1 MKGRDVPEALNG
13 DTRLHFEVSGS
24 GLETIALVPGLGLP
38 GAAWGSV
45 ADLLARSHRVVVVD
59 PRGSGASDKP
69 DIPYTAD
76 VVAEDLRSVLKA
88 AEVESAHLIGLSMG
102 GMIAQ
107 DFALRFPAM
116 VKSLVLLSTFAAP
129 DAWFT
134 RLFQARRQLIESVGI
149 AEHFRIYLMFVFSP
163 LAFRTIP
170 EAIARVEQ
178 ALNQQPPDTA
188 AYLRQIDYCLGH
200 DASVELPA
208 IEAPTLVISGTH
220 DFLTPAALGTELAA
234 LIPNAEHREFEGASH
249 GLWLES
255 PQRLV
260 DVCEEFIQRSARA
273 SA

>member
-1 MKGRDVPEALNG
+1 VPNALNG
-13 DTRLHFEVSGS
+13 DTHLHFEVSGN
-24 GLETIALVPGLGLP
+24 GRETVALVPGLGLP
-38 GAAWGSV
+38 GAAWGGV
-45 ADLLARSHRVVVVD
+45 IDRLASRFRVLVVD

-76 VVAEDLRSVLKA
+76 LVAADLRSVLEA
-88 AEVESAHLIGLSMG
+88 AEAESAHVIGLSMG

-107 DFALRFPAM
+107 DFAVRFPAM

-129 DAWFT
+129 DAWFR
-134 RLFQARRQLIESVGI
+134 RLFLARRQLIESVGI
-149 AEHFRIYLMFVFSP
+149 LEHFRIYLMFVFSP

-170 EAIARVEQ
+170 ETIARVEQ
-178 ALNQQPPDTA
+178 ALDRQPPDTS

-200 DASVELPA
+200 DSSAELPA
-208 IEAPTLVISGTH
+208 IEAPTLVINGTH
-220 DFLTPAALGTELAA
+220 DFLTPPALATELAA

-260 DVCEEFIQRSARA
+260 ELCEEFIQRSVGSA
-273 SA
+273 SG